1 MNEDTENLIRE
12 KRAAFVGG
20 KPSKRAFKRDDLTYR
35 IIGAALE
42 VHSELGPGLVEKVYE
57 NALCLEFRRR
67 GIQFERQKRFRVQYQ
82 GEDVGDLVAD
92 LVVESQAIVELKAV
106 SELLPVHEAQVIAYL
121 KASSLRRGLLIN
133 FNVTRLK
140 SGIKR
145 ISV

>member
-12 KRAAFVGG
+12 KRAAVVDGM
-20 KPSKRAFKRDDLTYR
+20 PSTRAFKRDDLTYR

-67 GIQFERQKRFRVQYQ
+67 GIQFERQKRFRVKYL

-106 SELLPVHEAQVIAYL
+106 SELLPVHEAQVISYL

-140 SGIKR
+140 SGIRR